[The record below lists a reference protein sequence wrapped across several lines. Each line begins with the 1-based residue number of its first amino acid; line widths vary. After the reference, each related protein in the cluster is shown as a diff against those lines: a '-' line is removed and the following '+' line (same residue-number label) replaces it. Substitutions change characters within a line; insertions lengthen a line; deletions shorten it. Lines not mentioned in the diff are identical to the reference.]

1 MLVVKIHNCYVLT
14 DVKITSDTTCKLSVY
29 YFFDI
34 LYDVK
39 NIQTK
44 VYCDKYFFLLF
55 LSIL

>member
-39 NIQTK
+39 NIQIK
-44 VYCDKYFFLLF
+44 VYCDEYFFLLF